1 MAQSN
6 LQAFGYNEVITKSGN
21 YTVVAADSGTIINV
35 TATCTI
41 TLPATVVGIA
51 PIIRVGADSI
61 TVTIAPNASDN
72 IYGAQLTA
80 VDNKALIFTNAPVG
94 SYVQLVA
101 DGTAGGGWAITRLDA
116 GGVSTAVTKAP

>member
-1 MAQSN
+1 MAQIN
-6 LQAFGYNEVITKSGN
+6 IGAFGYNEFIAKSAN
-21 YTVVAADSGTIINV
+21 YTIAAADSGTVINV

-51 PIIRVGADSI
+51 PIIRVGADGI

-80 VDNKALIFTNAPVG
+80 TDNKALIFTNAPVG
-94 SYVQLVA
+94 SFVQLIA
-101 DGTAGGGWAITRLDA
+101 DGTTAGGWAIARLDA
-116 GGVSTAVTKAP
+116 GGASATVTKAP